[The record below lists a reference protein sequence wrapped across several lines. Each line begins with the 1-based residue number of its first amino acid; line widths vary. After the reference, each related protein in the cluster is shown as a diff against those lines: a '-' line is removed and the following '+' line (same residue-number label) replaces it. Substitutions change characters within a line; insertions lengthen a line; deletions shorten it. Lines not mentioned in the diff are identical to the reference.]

1 MIDRERLKNTYDAF
15 RDALLSERT
24 PQGRWI
30 GELADSAVST
40 ATAVSAFSILL
51 SKCDNSSPYDL
62 DQLRALRDG
71 GVAWLVRC
79 QNNDGGWGDTDRSLS
94 NIATTMLVQAA
105 FHLSRR
111 EDGELV
117 ESLAKAEAYI
127 ERNDSWDGLRRRY
140 GKDKTFAVPIM
151 ANCALAG
158 LASWRKV
165 ASLPF
170 ELACFP
176 HALFRF
182 LRMPVVSYAIPALV
196 AIGQA
201 RYIFARPRN
210 PITRCIR
217 ALAFRSSLAKVLTM
231 QPESGGFLEAT
242 PLTAFVTMSLA
253 ATDREEHP
261 IVQNA
266 VRFLIDSVGEQGGW
280 PIDTNLAT
288 WVTSLSVNA
297 LAEDADVK
305 QDVLT
310 DELAEWILSC
320 RHEVRHPFTNADPG
334 GWGWTD
340 LSGAVPDADD
350 TPGVLLA
357 LARFHDE
364 TVIGDPLRKPME
376 KAAEEGLQWLLDL
389 QNRDGGWPTF
399 CKGWGRLPFDR
410 SGVDLTAHAIR
421 AFHAWTPNLNEL
433 CENSITVC
441 TMCRSM
447 VIDRSKVGEAVNR
460 GFDYLER
467 MQREDG
473 SWLPLW
479 FGNQHESD
487 EENPIYGTGRVLL
500 AYTELGRHEEEACV
514 KGVRFLLSSQ
524 NDDGGWGGGP
534 TGPSD
539 SNSGWASSIEET
551 SVALEALAS
560 VAPNS
565 GEPEDAQRLES
576 SLQRAADWLGDQVE
590 QGRFTEPSPIGFY
603 FAKLWY
609 YERLYPLTFGTAAL
623 GRLLRREEFKK
634 CEEGKGSP

>member
-24 PQGRWI
+24 PQRRWI
-30 GELADSAVST
+30 GELADSSVST

-51 SKCDNSSPYDL
+51 TKCGEPSPYDL
-62 DQLRALRDG
+62 EQMRTLRDG
-71 GVAWLVRC
+71 GVAWLLRC
-79 QNNDGGWGDTDRSLS
+79 QNEDGGWGDTDRSLS

-111 EDGELV
+111 EDDSV
-117 ESLAKAEAYI
+117 VQSLAKAEAYI
-127 ERNDSWDGLRRRY
+127 EQNDSWDGLRRRY
-140 GKDKTFAVPIM
+140 GKDKTFVVPIM

-158 LASWRKV
+158 LAPWRQV
-165 ASLPF
+165 APLPF

-201 RYIFARPRN
+201 RYLLAKPWN
-210 PITRCIR
+210 PLTRIIR
-217 ALAFRSSLAKVLTM
+217 SIAFRSSLAKVMTM

-266 VRFLIDSVGEQGGW
+266 VRFLIDSVGKDGGW

-288 WVTSLSVNA
+288 WVTTLSVNA
-297 LAEDADVK
+297 LAEDADIK
-305 QDVLT
+305 QEFLT
-310 DELAEWILSC
+310 DDVAQWILSC

-350 TPGVLLA
+350 TPGALLA

-364 TVIGDPLRKPME
+364 TLIGDPLRKSLE
-376 KAAEEGLQWLLDL
+376 KAAEEGLDWLLKL
-389 QNRDGGWPTF
+389 QNSDGGWPTF

-421 AFHAWTPNLNEL
+421 AFNAWTPNLNEL
-433 CENSITVC
+433 CEKSITVC
-441 TMCRSM
+441 TMCKSV
-447 VIDRSKVGEAVNR
+447 VIDRSKVGIAVNR
-460 GFDYLER
+460 GFDYLQR

-479 FGNQHESD
+479 FGNQHEPD

-500 AYTELGRHEEEACV
+500 AYTDMGRYQDEACV
-514 KGVRFLLSSQ
+514 KGVQYLLSKQ
-524 NDDGGWGGGP
+524 NKDGGWGGGP
-534 TGPSD
+534 TNVSAP
-539 SNSGWASSIEET
+539 NTEWMSSIEET
-551 SVALEALAS
+551 SIALEALAS
-560 VAPNS
+560 IPPNVVTT
-565 GEPEDAQRLES
+565 EDVERLES
-576 SLQRAADWLGDQVE
+576 SLQRAADWLGDQTE
-590 QGRFTEPSPIGFY
+590 QERFTEPSPIGFY

-623 GRLLRREEFKK
+623 GRLLRREE
-634 CEEGKGSP
+634 CEDSQ